1 MAKDINSIFFDITPE
16 IEELAL
22 KCETNN
28 AIDKELYTK
37 YEVKRGLRDLNG
49 KGVLAGLTNI
59 SDVCATKIVDGVSVP
74 CAGNLYYRGY
84 NIKDLVS
91 GFLEAKHFGF
101 EEIAYLLLFGELPNQ
116 KELENFKDMIADRRM
131 LPPNF
136 VRDVIM
142 KAPSRDMMN
151 SITRSILQ
159 LYSYDDKADDT
170 SIPNVLRQSLNLI
183 SQFPMLMVYSYLA
196 YNYRMGEDLYIYAP
210 KKELSMAE
218 NILMMLREDRQYTEL
233 EAKILDMA
241 LVLHMD
247 HGGGNNST
255 FTTHVV
261 TSSGTDTYSTIAA
274 AMASLK
280 GPKHGGANVKV
291 TQMFEDMKTQLT
303 DWQDDDQIR
312 AYLEALLEKR
322 AFDKRGLI
330 YGMGHAIYS
339 VSDPRAEIFKKFVK
353 QLAYEKGHEAEY
365 VLYEKVEKMA
375 PEIISE
381 RRKMYKGVNA
391 NVDFYSGLVYSMLDL
406 PPALYTPIFAAARIV
421 GWSAH
426 RIEELVN
433 ADKIIRPLIK
443 AQKAGM
449 DVNANQLE
457 SHLLSGGRVDNVVD
471 ALIAAHRA
479 NLDLSFERAAAID
492 LAGRNVFEAVK
503 MSVTPKIIETPWIS
517 AVAIDG
523 IEVKVIAKVT
533 VRANLS
539 RLVGGAGE
547 ETIIARV
554 GEGIVTTV
562 GSSQSHKSVLENPDL
577 ISRTVLSKGLDN
589 GTAFEI
595 LSIDIADVDIGRNI
609 GAHLQ
614 IQQAEAD
621 KQIAQAKAEERRAT
635 AIAKEQEMR
644 AEVEHMK
651 AKVVEAEA
659 EVPRA
664 MAEAL
669 RSGNLGVM
677 DYYRM
682 QNVQADTAMKNNVG
696 NTDLS
701 KVFHKEQCIETK
713 DN

>member
-183 SQFPMLMVYSYLA
+183 SQFPMLMVYSYHA
-196 YNYRMGEDLYIYAP
+196 YNFRMGEDLYIYAP
-210 KKELSMAE
+210 QPNLSTAE
-218 NILMMLREDRQYTEL
+218 NILMMLREDKKYTKL
-233 EAKILDMA
+233 EARILDMA

-261 TSSGTDTYSTIAA
+261 TSSGTDTYSTMSA

-280 GPKHGGANVKV
+280 GPKHGGANIKV
-291 TQMFEDMKTQLT
+291 TQMFADMKKKISDWT
-303 DWQDDDQIR
+303 DEDEVHQ
-312 AYLEALLEKR
+312 YLEDLLDKK
-322 AFDKRGLI
+322 AFDQKGLI

-339 VSDPRAEIFKKFVK
+339 VSDPRAEIFKQFVE
-353 QLAYEKGHEAEY
+353 QLAKEKGREEEY
-365 VLYEKVEKMA
+365 ALYAMVERMA
-375 PEIISE
+375 PQVIGEK
-381 RRKMYKGVNA
+381 RKIYKGVNA

-406 PPALYTPIFAAARIV
+406 PPSLYTPIFAAARIV

-426 RIEELVN
+426 RLEELKNV
-433 ADKIIRPLIK
+433 DKIIRPAYK
-443 AQKAGM
+443 P
-449 DVNANQLE
+449 
-457 SHLLSGGRVDNVVD
+457 LSPYR
-471 ALIAAHRA
+471 
-479 NLDLSFERAAAID
+479 EYM
-492 LAGRNVFEAVK
+492 K
-503 MSVTPKIIETPWIS
+503 ME
-517 AVAIDG
+517 D
-523 IEVKVIAKVT
+523 
-533 VRANLS
+533 R
-539 RLVGGAGE
+539 
-547 ETIIARV
+547 
-554 GEGIVTTV
+554 
-562 GSSQSHKSVLENPDL
+562 
-577 ISRTVLSKGLDN
+577 
-589 GTAFEI
+589 
-595 LSIDIADVDIGRNI
+595 
-609 GAHLQ
+609 
-614 IQQAEAD
+614 
-621 KQIAQAKAEERRAT
+621 
-635 AIAKEQEMR
+635 
-644 AEVEHMK
+644 
-651 AKVVEAEA
+651 
-659 EVPRA
+659 
-664 MAEAL
+664 
-669 RSGNLGVM
+669 
-677 DYYRM
+677 
-682 QNVQADTAMKNNVG
+682 
-696 NTDLS
+696 
-701 KVFHKEQCIETK
+701 
-713 DN
+713 